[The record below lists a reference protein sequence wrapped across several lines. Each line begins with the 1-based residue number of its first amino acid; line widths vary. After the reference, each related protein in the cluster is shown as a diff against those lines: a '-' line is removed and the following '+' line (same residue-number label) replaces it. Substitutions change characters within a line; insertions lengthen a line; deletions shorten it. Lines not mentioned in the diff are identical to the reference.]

1 MPQEGVTSSLPAW
14 TGGVID
20 RYRLEYV
27 IGEGHTSVVY
37 LATDDRNESVALKVL
52 DPGRVRLPNLR
63 QRLEADIR
71 TVSGLSHPH
80 ILPVYQFGISEH
92 GWIYIA
98 MAIAARGTLK
108 QLFDHGALDRLQAQ
122 SILEAVA
129 RALHSAHEIG
139 VVHYDVKLSNI
150 LFDASGQVLL
160 GDFGTPRTSYGLL
173 GTPGY
178 IAPEEILGLDLD
190 RRVDV
195 HALGVVAFEMLTGTS
210 PYLKPDPTQTI
221 LATMQEPVPRASERN
236 PRLPT
241 DVDQVLSRALA
252 KVPEERYA
260 TAVDFAHDL
269 AQVLSGS
276 QRQHEWRKPFPPSQ
290 DVAAVPIPSA
300 TRHAEQFEESVTKL
314 EEVLSLALTAS
325 IMVDQTSFIVGWNA
339 LAEQTFGWSKEE
351 VLGRSL
357 VTTVI
362 PHKYREL
369 HERGL
374 NKYLETGEGPVLGK
388 KLELSALHKDGREFP
403 IELSITEAVRSEN
416 KARIL
421 SFIRDISQEKLLQ
434 QMAAVQSAVT
444 QAIEEAG
451 TLQAAAS
458 RVLETIARQMGW
470 SVGVLWLIDS
480 QGKVLRFE
488 RMWRAEEIDSVR
500 FQEMALAAE
509 FKKGEGVPGRVWAR
523 GEPLWF
529 EDFLSY
535 EDSPRAVAALR
546 AGLRTIV
553 ALPIL
558 QAGEVRGVVE
568 LFASEARR
576 EDRLVLNNLYELG
589 RLIGS
594 HSAGSLPHVGA
605 ADLLTLHAPTHAGQ
619 FEESVTKLEEILNL
633 ALTASIMVDQTS
645 FIVGWNA
652 LAEQTFGWSKEEI
665 LGRSLVTTVIPHKYR
680 ELHERGLNKYLETG
694 EGPVLGKKLELSA
707 LHKDGR
713 EFPIE
718 LSITEA
724 VRSENKARILSF
736 IRDISQEKLL
746 QQMVAVQSA
755 VTQAI
760 EEAGTLQAAAAGV
773 LETIATQMGWS
784 VGALWLIDSRRK
796 VLRFERMWHAEGIGP
811 ARFEETARAAEFK
824 KEEGVPGRVWA
835 GGEPMWFEDF
845 LSYEDTPRAVAAL
858 RAGLRTVVALPILQA
873 GEVRGVV
880 ELFASETRRED
891 RLVLNSL
898 YELGRLI
905 GRAPV
910 SQE

>member
-1 MPQEGVTSSLPAW
+1 
-14 TGGVID
+14 
-20 RYRLEYV
+20 
-27 IGEGHTSVVY
+27 
-37 LATDDRNESVALKVL
+37 
-52 DPGRVRLPNLR
+52 
-63 QRLEADIR
+63 
-71 TVSGLSHPH
+71 
-80 ILPVYQFGISEH
+80 
-92 GWIYIA
+92 
-98 MAIAARGTLK
+98 
-108 QLFDHGALDRLQAQ
+108 
-122 SILEAVA
+122 
-129 RALHSAHEIG
+129 
-139 VVHYDVKLSNI
+139 VHYDVKLSNI
-150 LFDASGQVLL
+150 LFDASGQVLV

-210 PYLKPDPTQTI
+210 PYVKPDATQTI
-221 LATMQEPVPRASERN
+221 LATVQEPVPRASQWN
-236 PRLPT
+236 PRLPA
-241 DVDQVLSRALA
+241 DVDQVLGRALA

-260 TAVDFAHDL
+260 TAVDFSHDL
-269 AQVLSGS
+269 AQVLSGVE
-276 QRQHEWRKPFPPSQ
+276 RQHQWGKLFPPSH
-290 DVAAVPIPSA
+290 DVAAVPISSA
-300 TRHAEQFEESVTKL
+300 TRYAEQFEESVTKL

-362 PHKYREL
+362 PPKYREL

-374 NKYLETGEGPVLGK
+374 RKYLETGEGPVLGK

-403 IELSITEAVRSEN
+403 IELSITEAVRSEG

-434 QMAAVQSAVT
+434 QMAAVQSAVI

-458 RVLETIARQMGW
+458 RVLETIASQLGW
-470 SVGVLWLIDS
+470 SVGALWLIDS

-488 RMWRAEEIDSVR
+488 RMWRADEIDSAR

-509 FKKGEGVPGRVWAR
+509 FKKGEGVPGRVWVR

-529 EDFLSY
+529 EDFLAY
-535 EDSPRAVAALR
+535 EDSPRVVAALR
-546 AGLRTIV
+546 AGMRTAV

-594 HSAGSLPHVGA
+594 HSAGSFPHAGA
-605 ADLLTLHAPTHAGQ
+605 AELLTLHAPTRAGQ

-724 VRSENKARILSF
+724 VRSEGKARILSF

-746 QQMVAVQSA
+746 QQMAAVQP
-755 VTQAI
+755 VVIQAI
-760 EEAGTLQAAAAGV
+760 EEAGTLQAAAADV
-773 LETIATQMGWS
+773 LETIASQLGWS
-784 VGALWLIDSRRK
+784 VAALWLIDSRRK
-796 VLRFERMWHAEGIGP
+796 VLRFERMWHAEGIDP
-811 ARFEETARAAEFK
+811 VRFEETARAAEFK
-824 KEEGVPGRVWA
+824 KEEGVPGRVLA
-835 GGEPMWFEDF
+835 RGEPMWFEDF
-845 LSYEDTPRAVAAL
+845 LSYEDTPRVVTAL
-858 RAGLRTVVALPILQA
+858 RAGMRTVVALPILQA

-905 GRAPV
+905 GRAPL